1 MSPLIK
7 ERVDVAL
14 LIEELLK
21 LGWKSGK
28 EYGIEGFRREIV
40 EWSVFER
47 IFRNINSLDKLFK
60 QADIDEILNTVKERL
75 GTASAVD
82 ILNYLK
88 YGITVRV
95 RGRPYTF
102 ALIDYDN
109 LSNNLFL
116 FGREIEFPGFLQN
129 SRPDLVLYVNGIPLV
144 VIEVKPHTGVAENA
158 LNEGLNQLSRYEK
171 ESPDLFRFVQLGIVY
186 IGREESVFRPTLPNY
201 AGAERFIPYSKWKP
215 PDSNQY
221 DILDL
226 LKPERL
232 LSMIRWYTFYKGAQ
246 GDKKIMARYMQY
258 RASERVLKRVDDYL
272 QGRSDKNRGLVWHWQ
287 GTGKTYTMFF
297 IAHKFYKRYYDRD
310 PIVFFIVDRREL
322 QRQLYEEFVKDI
334 VAPYFTERIRTIESI
349 GELRDLLKSMKES
362 EQSKHRIERG
372 VYIVLIQK
380 FRPSELADLEPIFKE
395 EILVLIDEA
404 HRSQYGILGATLN
417 RVLPRA
423 IKIAFTGTPVLRYER
438 NTFQYFSYPE
448 EKELYIDRYF
458 ISDSVSDGYTVPL
471 VYQVVTEKGGVRIL
485 VDEEEIRG
493 LITTWLKNAEALGDL
508 DEYVD
513 EEEGEEEGVDPRLF
527 VTKQEIR
534 RRINR
539 IKVFLEN
546 EKRLGALAEYIASRI
561 EDDTEGFKFKAMV
574 VTASRHACIVFKRLL
589 DEALVRRY
597 GEEARQWS
605 EVVISYGHNDPPEI
619 LKYRDELLERWRR
632 IGVRDPNEVNKEIQE
647 AFKER
652 DDPRIL
658 IVTDMLITGFD
669 CPRLKVMYLDK
680 PIYEHK
686 LLQTM
691 ARVNRPFTID
701 GVKKQFGLI
710 VDSVG
715 LVKHAKETILTYNY
729 LGDEKIVEDISRGLV
744 RDAEAVFSEFLV
756 TLQELKKRLKE
767 GISIGTYRVSIDL
780 DELKNLNEVSLRNRL
795 EGDVE
800 PQLKMLALRVNTP
813 ECYQVLELM
822 KKTLDLFVALGAHPK
837 KLDYIKDYNLIRWM
851 YEYVWSRVRGR
862 KPPREFWDYIIKHI
876 HERSSIGPFAK
887 IEEGTIDESALIAS
901 IDELERRLSMK
912 TALQDIAS
920 DLFLGLRSLM
930 ELEPA
935 NPLYKHIH
943 ERLKELEDEW
953 IARGDVS
960 ALKELLDR
968 ARYIVRYRE
977 ESKKLSKEERII
989 NDVKQAIAQ
998 KYNVEVD
1005 LKHFKEALTRVA
1017 REHGGGEFFESQ
1029 EKELRIALLKDLAKQ
1044 VRGVDAKERAKF
1056 VDDVIAYVK
1065 KVLVS

>member
-14 LIEELLK
+14 LVEELLK

-28 EYGIEGFRREIV
+28 EYGIEGLRREIV
-40 EWSVFER
+40 EWTIFER
-47 IFRNINSLDKLFK
+47 IFKNINNLDKLSK
-60 QADIDEILNTVKERL
+60 QEDINEILKIVKERL
-75 GTASAVD
+75 RTASAVD

-88 YGITVRV
+88 CGITVRV
-95 RGRPYTF
+95 HGKLYTL

-109 LSNNLFL
+109 LNNNLFL
-116 FGREIEFPGFLQN
+116 FGREVEFSGSLQN

-144 VIEVKPHTGVAENA
+144 VIEVKPHTEVAESA

-186 IGREESVFRPTLPNY
+186 IGREESVYRPTLPNY
-201 AGAERFIPYSKWKP
+201 ARVERFIPYSKWKP
-215 PDSNQY
+215 PDSGQY

-246 GDKKIMARYMQY
+246 GDKKIIARYMQY

-297 IAHKFYKRYYDRD
+297 IAHKFYKRYFDRD

-334 VAPYFTERIRTIESI
+334 IAPYFTEKIRIIESI
-349 GELRDLLKSMKES
+349 NELRDLLKSMKES
-362 EQSKHRIERG
+362 EQTRHRIERG

-380 FRPSELADLEPIFKE
+380 FRPSELADLEPILKE

-417 RVLPRA
+417 RILPRA
-423 IKIAFTGTPVLRYER
+423 IKIAFTGTPILRYER
-438 NTFQYFSYPE
+438 NTFQHFSYPE

-458 ISDSVSDGYTVPL
+458 ISDSISDGYTVPL
-471 VYQVVTEKGGVRIL
+471 VYQVVIEKGGVKIL
-485 VDEEEIRG
+485 VDEEEIKG
-493 LITTWLKNAEALGDL
+493 LITTWLKNAEALGGL

-513 EEEGEEEGVDPRLF
+513 EEEVEEEGVDTRLL

-546 EKRLGALAEYIASRI
+546 EKRLEALAEYIASRI

-574 VTASRHACIVFKRLL
+574 VTASRRACIIFKKFL
-589 DEALVRRY
+589 DEILIKRY
-597 GEEARQWS
+597 GKEARQWS
-605 EVVISYGHNDPPEI
+605 EVVISYGHNDPSEI
-619 LKYRDELLERWRR
+619 IEYRNRLLERWRR

-652 DDPRIL
+652 DDPKIL

-686 LLQTM
+686 LLQAI
-691 ARVNRPFTID
+691 ARVNRPFTIN
-701 GVKKQFGLI
+701 GIKKQFGLI

-715 LVKHAKETILTYNY
+715 LVKHVKETILTYNY

-756 TLQELKKRLKE
+756 TLQELKNRLKE
-767 GISIGTYRVSIDL
+767 GISIGIYRISINL
-780 DELKNLNEVSLRNRL
+780 DELKNLGEISLRTRL
-795 EGDVE
+795 EKDIE
-800 PQLKMLALRVNTP
+800 PQLKILALRFHTP
-813 ECYQVLELM
+813 ECYQILELM
-822 KKTLDLFVALGAHPK
+822 KRVLNLFTALGAHSK
-837 KLDYIKDYNLIRWM
+837 KLDYIKDYNLIKWM
-851 YEYVWSRVRGR
+851 YEYIWHRVRGR
-862 KPPREFWDYIIKHI
+862 KPPKEFWDYIIKHI
-876 HERSSIGPFAK
+876 HERSSIGTFVK
-887 IEEGTIDESALIAS
+887 IAEGTIDENALIAS

-912 TALQDIAS
+912 IALHDIAS
-920 DLFLGLRSLM
+920 EVFLGLRSLI

-935 NPLYKHIH
+935 NPLYKHIY

-953 IARGDVS
+953 IERGNVS

-968 ARYIVRYRE
+968 ARHIVRYRE
-977 ESKKLSKEERII
+977 ESKKLSKEEKII
-989 NDVKQAIAQ
+989 NDVKQAIIQ
-998 KYNVEVD
+998 KFNAEVD
-1005 LKHFKEALTRVA
+1005 LKHFKDALIRVA
-1017 REHGGGEFFESQ
+1017 KEHRRGEFFETQ
-1029 EKELRIALLKDLAKQ
+1029 EKELKSALLKDLAKQ
-1044 VRGVDAKERAKF
+1044 VKGVDVKERAKF
-1056 VDDVIAYVK
+1056 VDDVITYVK
-1065 KVLVS
+1065 KVLIS